1 LREAESDCG
10 VCLSRSGIPV
20 HDDAASFLDEVECLD
35 LGQYHLCL
43 DRQFLSLEFLEVL
56 HLWKVGP
63 VYACYLAS
71 FAPPGHLLFQQP
83 TQEGQVVLMTEEVC
97 PAALAVAQGK
107 DGHREGHLLV
117 GYAQLDLAPVKLAL
131 LAWLIVLLDEYIL
144 RPVPLLGLALL
155 DILAHA

>member
-1 LREAESDCG
+1 MAVCVFPVPGFPYMTMLRPSLMKSSAST
-10 VCLSRSGIPV
+10 SGSIICV
-20 HDDAASFLDEVECLD
+20 LIGSS
-35 LGQYHLCL
+35 
-43 DRQFLSLEFLEVL
+43 SLLQFLEVL

-144 RPVPLLGLALL
+144 RPAPLLGLALL
-155 DILAHA
+155 DILAQLE